1 MANGAHPAE
10 RRDFPQQTAD
20 AHPLLPLV
28 ARQLRFNING
38 RRIIKDVSFWIG
50 SSGRTVILGPNG
62 AGKSVLLRLCHG
74 LLKPTGGELR
84 WGEQTVTAARAQQS
98 MVPQRPVLLR
108 RTVVGNLMHALSVKR
123 VPRRERQAIVDAA
136 LEQAGLGRL
145 ASRPARILSGGQ
157 QQRVAIARACLLQ
170 PRVLLL
176 DEPTAN
182 LDPAA
187 VRDVEEL
194 IRTVGEAGTKILMT
208 THDIAQAKRLSG
220 DVLFINSGRLLEH
233 STAAEF
239 FSAPKDPAAA
249 RFLDGELLDDI
260 ES

>member
-1 MANGAHPAE
+1 M
-10 RRDFPQQTAD
+10 R
-20 AHPLLPLV
+20 
-28 ARQLRFNING
+28 
-38 RRIIKDVSFWIG
+38 S
-50 SSGRTVILGPNG
+50 
-62 AGKSVLLRLCHG
+62 
-74 LLKPTGGELR
+74 
-84 WGEQTVTAARAQQS
+84 
-98 MVPQRPVLLR
+98 
-108 RTVVGNLMHALSVKR
+108 
-123 VPRRERQAIVDAA
+123 
-136 LEQAGLGRL
+136 
-145 ASRPARILSGGQ
+145 
-157 QQRVAIARACLLQ
+157 RACLLR

-194 IRTVGEAGTKILMT
+194 IRTIGEAGTKILMT

-220 DVLFINSGRLLEH
+220 DVMFLNGGQLLEH
-233 STAAEF
+233 STAADF